1 MKKINKKK
9 VIILILLVLLIIIE
23 IVAFSRSGANKV
35 IEIAVEIA
43 DEEENI
49 ENQNIGLVATNEQ
62 NEYYIT
68 LPEYINEYKITQ
80 YNISRIKENEVIEEE
95 VNNNTVED
103 NEILNTAENLEQS
116 ENVPQENVE
125 TVEESL
131 ELKPGDKLYLTEKEI
146 NDGNILI
153 NAKYDKK

>member
-68 LPEYINEYKITQ
+68 LPEYIN
-80 YNISRIKENEVIEEE
+80 
-95 VNNNTVED
+95 
-103 NEILNTAENLEQS
+103 
-116 ENVPQENVE
+116 
-125 TVEESL
+125 
-131 ELKPGDKLYLTEKEI
+131 
-146 NDGNILI
+146 
-153 NAKYDKK
+153 